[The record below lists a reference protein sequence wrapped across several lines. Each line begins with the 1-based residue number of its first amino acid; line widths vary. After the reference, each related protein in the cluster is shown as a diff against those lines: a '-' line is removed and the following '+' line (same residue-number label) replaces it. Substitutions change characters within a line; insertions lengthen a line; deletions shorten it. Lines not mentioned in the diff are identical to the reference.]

1 VKPYK
6 KIGEEAESD
15 HGTDNEADIHG
26 KEGIEL
32 TKKKRVCLK
41 KKKQIS
47 VLEEVNKTTVP
58 KKLPT
63 RIEKNRMGTYS
74 FNNDC

>member
-1 VKPYK
+1 MKPYK

-15 HGTDNEADIHG
+15 HGTDNEAEIHG
-26 KEGIEL
+26 EEGIVL

-41 KKKQIS
+41 KKKQTS
-47 VLEEVNKTTVP
+47 GLEEVNKTTVP

-63 RIEKNRMGTYS
+63 RIEKNKIGTYS
-74 FNNDC
+74 FNNDF